1 MEYKYVK
8 IQAQPGLTLYK
19 RYPDANA
26 KIRPPDGKDYIITP
40 LTPPETK

>member
-8 IQAQPGLTLYK
+8 IYAQPGLTLYK

-26 KIRPPDGKDYIITP
+26 KIRPPDGKIIITP
-40 LTPPETK
+40 LTPHETK